1 MKLRFE
7 NICAISFDLMICL
20 NGFLSLERQS
30 SHKQSVRQNGSPGV
44 QRLSLWGSQLLDAFA
59 NRAGVLRVGSLAKVL
74 LELIGRFC
82 AVAPLLVNPGQLQ
95 MRC

>member
-7 NICAISFDLMICL
+7 NICAISSNLMICL
-20 NGFLSLERQS
+20 NGFLSLEQQS

-44 QRLSLWGSQLLDAFA
+44 RSQSLCAPQLLNAFA
-59 NRAGVLRVGSLAKVL
+59 NRAGVLCVGSLAKVF